1 MKMHFCLALL
11 CLTLVSCA
19 TSDEKKVETQAAL
32 AATPTGPVRIHFTP
46 EQLRRSRV
54 STAAVERRSLAQQIQ
69 TGGQVQSAANRTL
82 QVATA
87 VDGLVEQV
95 NVQAG
100 DSVRTGQVL
109 AVLKSDQVSQIE
121 SELLQNV
128 LGLDADRKQAQVQV
142 DLTRNQLAREQR
154 LFEARVSARAD
165 LEVSISENK
174 KALATRESLD
184 SKRHA
189 LITATSERLRLLGVP
204 TTEAARIVAD
214 HRVDDRLYIRARRD
228 GIITDRSVNPGE
240 LVDADD
246 SKPMFA
252 IADLSRVWLVG
263 QVFEQDIP
271 RVHIGLPVNVSL
283 DSYPGR
289 VFRGQLDY
297 VASALD
303 PATRTLSVRA
313 TVDNPGGRL
322 KPAMFARMAIATGS
336 TSVLSVP
343 VGAVQKSGEIYVAY
357 VPLGNDN
364 FEERQVTIGRSFG
377 AFIEVLTGL
386 KSGEKV
392 VDQGSLQLQGQAQ
405 QLTNQ

>member
-1 MKMHFCLALL
+1 MKMHFCMVLL
-11 CLTLVSCA
+11 CLSLSSCA
-19 TSDEKKVETQAAL
+19 TTAEKKQESQAAV
-32 AATPTGPVRIHFTP
+32 AATPSLIHVHLSA
-46 EQLRRSRV
+46 EQLRRAQV
-54 STAAVERRSLAQQIQ
+54 SLAGVERRSLAQQVQ

-82 QVATA
+82 QVATS

-95 NVQAG
+95 SVQAG
-100 DSVRTGQVL
+100 DVVRTGQIL
-109 AVLKSDQVSQIE
+109 AVLKSDPVSQIE
-121 SELLQNV
+121 SELLQKV
-128 LGLDADRKQAQVQV
+128 LELDADQKQAQVQV

-154 LFEARVSARAD
+154 LFDARISPRAD

-174 KALATRESLD
+174 KALATLESLN
-184 SKRHA
+184 SKRQA

-204 TTEAARIVAD
+204 ATEASRIVSD
-214 HRVDDRLYIRARRD
+214 HRIDDRLYIRARRN

-240 LVDADD
+240 LVDADG

-271 RVHIGLPVNVSL
+271 RMRIGLPVNVSL

-289 VFRGQLDY
+289 VFHGQIDY
-297 VASALD
+297 IASALD

-313 TVDNPGGRL
+313 TVDNPGSQL
-322 KPAMFARMAIATGS
+322 KPAMFARMAIATGN

-343 VGAVQKSGEIYVAY
+343 VGAVQKSGEVYVAY
-357 VPLGNDN
+357 VPLGNDT
-364 FEERQVTIGRSFG
+364 FEERQVAIGRSFG
-377 AFIEVLTGL
+377 TFIEVLSGL
-386 KSGEKV
+386 KPGEKV